1 MQVRGIGNSGG
12 YGSRCTTHEGVG
24 SKRKRETTQLH
35 VQRELQDK
43 EPIPLEYET
52 CYEKFNYI
60 CGKISQSSKNFPQF
74 KIAIDPESKK
84 IKTIFYKTES
94 Y

>member
-52 CYEKFNYI
+52 CYENLII
-60 CGKISQSSKNFPQF
+60 CVTKYHNHQRNFLNL
-74 KIAIDPESKK
+74 
-84 IKTIFYKTES
+84 
-94 Y
+94 

>member
-43 EPIPLEYET
+43 EPNTQL
-52 CYEKFNYI
+52 
-60 CGKISQSSKNFPQF
+60 KISSDQS
-74 KIAIDPESKK
+74 
-84 IKTIFYKTES
+84 TT
-94 Y
+94 